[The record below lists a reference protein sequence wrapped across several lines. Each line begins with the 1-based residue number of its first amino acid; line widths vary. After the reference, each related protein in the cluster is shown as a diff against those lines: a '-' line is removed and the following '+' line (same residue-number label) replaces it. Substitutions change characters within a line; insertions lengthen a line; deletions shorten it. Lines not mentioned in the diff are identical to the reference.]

1 MAAAMQSSAEHM
13 MAEEDQGEQQE
24 VGIPQ
29 ELFAASARGSL
40 DAHRK
45 IRDEALLMAS
55 GGTAPFDQAFA
66 VAEAF
71 ARLAASLGNTQDR
84 KTLAGLLFHRA
95 NMAGDDENAMAIAA
109 AQGLAQLGAAA
120 DDGDEEALMFIGRA
134 AHDGVPQSVFDLAK
148 QLRAAGATA

>member
-1 MAAAMQSSAEHM
+1 MSET
-13 MAEEDQGEQQE
+13 DQAEQQY
-24 VGIPQ
+24 VGISQ

-71 ARLAASLGNTQDR
+71 ARLAASAGSTQDR
-84 KTLAGLLFHRA
+84 KTLAGILFHRA
-95 NMAGDDENAMAIAA
+95 NMSADCEETLAIAA
-109 AQGLAQLGAAA
+109 AQGLAQLDAAVDEGDEDAAAFIQRAA
-120 DDGDEEALMFIGRA
+120 DDGL
-134 AHDGVPQSVFDLAK
+134 PQSVFDLAK
-148 QLRAAGATA
+148 QMRASGATA